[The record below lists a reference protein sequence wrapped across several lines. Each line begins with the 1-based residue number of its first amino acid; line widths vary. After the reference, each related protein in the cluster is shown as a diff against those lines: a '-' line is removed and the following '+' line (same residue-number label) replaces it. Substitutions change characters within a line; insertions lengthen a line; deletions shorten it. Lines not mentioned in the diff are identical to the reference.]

1 MAFFPPDFV
10 SSPKATAFCP
20 LAIVSFPKAVAFLP
34 SAVVPSPK
42 AVAFFPLAVVG
53 FLSEFDPKAVA
64 FCPLAIVLFPK
75 AVAFLPLGD
84 GSLPKSRSIF
94 LNSLGYMLKGRG
106 ITSCNHYLVPVHG
119 SVRRPCVLSPCRS
132 TSAYEQRAEDTHCQL
147 FLVSFIHRHMNTSLF
162 FMFKTHK
169 HLSLLSFY

>member
-42 AVAFFPLAVVG
+42 AVAF
-53 FLSEFDPKAVA
+53 
-64 FCPLAIVLFPK
+64 CPLAIVLFPK

-84 GSLPKSRSIF
+84 GSLHKSRSIF
-94 LNSLGYMLKGRG
+94 LNSLGYMPKGRG

-119 SVRRPCVLSPCRS
+119 SVRRPCVLSPCCS